1 MLKMR
6 RSDFFK
12 ILHSSQVAV
21 ENLCVLDYIHRFFFG
36 RLLYLSSILPRF
48 RLLLLSSLL
57 HLTRL
62 VILDRTWLMEN
73 AWILTYLVT
82 LAGLWHCTHF
92 LVNLVICWPL
102 IHCLIRAM
110 WCEWIVQFSRLAPGV
125 DWTIMIRDDSPIHGT
140 LLILGLLH
148 GINELT
154 GITFESFRAA
164 SWILL
169 DDGEGMVFILCWIQQ
184 LLQVQNLFSNH
195 LRLLLEPC
203 RRLGCRAVV
212 SFFVSNISSGEASLS
227 EEYRLWEGLFPF
239 LHCLFGF
246 LPHIKVDLELI
257 QIFLGVGS
265 ISWHV
270 QVSKCFLVIVL

>member
-1 MLKMR
+1 MFYSGYPLHFLTVVFDEFKVAIRKFCQSWRLPKNLDLFMLKMR

-36 RLLYLSSILPRF
+36 KVLLFGRLLYLSSILPRC

-102 IHCLIRAM
+102 THCLIRAM
-110 WCEWIVQFSRLAPGV
+110 WCEWIVQFSRLARGV
-125 DWTIMIRDDSPIHGT
+125 DHWTITIRDDSPIHGT
-140 LLILGLLH
+140 LLILGKTLLH

-164 SWILL
+164 S
-169 DDGEGMVFILCWIQQ
+169 
-184 LLQVQNLFSNH
+184 
-195 LRLLLEPC
+195 
-203 RRLGCRAVV
+203 
-212 SFFVSNISSGEASLS
+212 
-227 EEYRLWEGLFPF
+227 
-239 LHCLFGF
+239 
-246 LPHIKVDLELI
+246 
-257 QIFLGVGS
+257 
-265 ISWHV
+265 
-270 QVSKCFLVIVL
+270 